1 MNTKMNTGL
10 KTSGPRLFAGFLS
23 AAAMLAFS
31 LIAVRPVCAD
41 QPYEGRV
48 DAVRIAVWSLP
59 AKDEI
64 AALAPGDTLRL
75 EPGEMVML
83 RLHAPA
89 RMNPTGQR
97 QYLSAELSVE
107 RGPKHVT
114 LTQND
119 PRKGSAVVTALNR
132 GAGKMAVLRY
142 RLLGKV
148 EVGQKYMADA
158 TISVKIAPLPPPP
171 PPSPPEVQI
180 KRRGVTLYEN
190 THFGGRSEIFYDGD
204 TDLRNNLIGNDRASS
219 IKVPPNCTVTL
230 YGDGDYRGR
239 SVTLHEDT
247 ADLGDTGIGN
257 DAVSSLKVRCD

>member
-1 MNTKMNTGL
+1 MNTGL
-10 KTSGPRLFAGFLS
+10 KTSNPRLFPGFLS

-31 LIAVRPVCAD
+31 LIVGRPVCAV

-64 AALAPGDTLRL
+64 AALDPGDTLRL

-97 QYLSAELSVE
+97 QYLRAELSVE
-107 RGPKHVT
+107 RGPMHVT

-119 PRKGSAVVTALNR
+119 TRKGSAVVTALNR

-148 EVGQKYMADA
+148 EVGQKHMADA
-158 TISVKIAPLPPPP
+158 TISVEIAPLPPP
-171 PPSPPEVQI
+171 EVQV
-180 KRRGVTLYEN
+180 KRRGVTLYEH

-204 TDLRNNLIGNDRASS
+204 TDLRDNLIGNDQASS
-219 IKVPPNCTVTL
+219 IKVPPSCKVTL
-230 YGDGDYRGR
+230 YRDGYYSGR
-239 SVTLHEDT
+239 SVTLHEN
-247 ADLGDTGIGN
+247 AAVLYDTGIGN
-257 DAVSSLKVRCD
+257 DAVSSLKVHCD